1 MLYLSAQKAEQFHQ
15 SLDYRMPDEM
25 KIMSESK
32 WVTFEEM
39 KTAAMKDKGF
49 VREYETLR
57 EEYELAR
64 EVIYLRKQR
73 NMTQQEL
80 AEKAGTSQPA
90 IARLE
95 SGNYRNVSM
104 SFMRKIGKVLGAYPT
119 IHLKELG

>member
-1 MLYLSAQKAEQFHQ
+1 
-15 SLDYRMPDEM
+15 
-25 KIMSESK
+25 MSESK

-39 KTAAMKDKGF
+39 KAAAMKDKEF

-64 EVIYLRKQR
+64 EVINLRKQR

-104 SFMRKIGKVLGAYPT
+104 SFMRKIGKVLEAYPT